1 MGVLYF
7 GPTAQAELMIEQASK
22 VNFREIFMRHFD
34 ERESLNLDCIVALK
48 AHICCMH
55 MDC

>member
-1 MGVLYF
+1 MYF